1 MKPVLHA
8 GPDCDVG
15 GFRATRVVVAGRV
28 LAGGC
33 AEVGVVGVALR
44 WRESPLLRAADR
56 QEMPPSMH
64 QQETAMRDLGSLNNG
79 RYTQKQRPGTTGTGG
94 RGTAEGPRN
103 SRTWFDVG
111 VRDTILYVPAWLA
124 SWPFGKL
131 RRLHALRMRGRGSG
145 APNLTRH
152 RKGGRQLLEI

>member
-15 GFRATRVVVAGRV
+15 GFRATRVVVARRV

-56 QEMPPSMH
+56 QEMPPPMH
-64 QQETAMRDLGSLNNG
+64 QQQTAMGDLGSLNNG
-79 RYTQKQRPGTTGTGG
+79 RYTQKQRPGTAGTGTGAP
-94 RGTAEGPRN
+94 RNSRRPRN

-124 SWPFGKL
+124 SWPFTLGN
-131 RRLHALRMRGRGSG
+131 HPGSTPCG
-145 APNLTRH
+145 C
-152 RKGGRQLLEI
+152 GGEEVEPQI